1 MGDGVNINESIDI
14 GADYRG
20 QRYTYEEAIFHA
32 PGMHVFPGQKEVY
45 PAEYH
50 IHMKTTSAP
59 FRFITFVIPA
69 SHLVPV
75 AGNGI
80 AYFSACRQTPTG
92 TRPKLDSLL
101 TDSQIIQYFGPDV
114 RGRTEATPSPAEICN
129 SSDERQFLLV
139 LNVASIRAADLYRI
153 PREGSLSE
161 RREDWPAPGVRA
173 KKSMPSDRLLKTA
186 VLANPGILLPKD
198 AVNSATP
205 SSKMELECKPIE
217 VVNGRDVINQN
228 GKTVDIKKLLGLDTA
243 DEVDAKAA
251 TSLNMWYAQL
261 VITFLS
267 TMLGLLFADWLFS
280 FVWMLYFTGPSDR
293 LAQWEPIKIW
303 VFLFLA
309 LGLGSLS
316 DYIFQLIGLK

>member
-59 FRFITFVIPA
+59 FRFITVVIPA

-80 AYFSACRQTPTG
+80 AYFAACRQTPTG

-101 TDSQIIQYFGPDV
+101 TESQIIQYFGPDV
-114 RGRTEATPSPAEICN
+114 RGRTEAKAAPAEICK
-129 SSDERQFLLV
+129 SSEERQFLLV

-173 KKSMPSDRLLKTA
+173 QKSMPSDRLLKAA
-186 VLANPGILLPKD
+186 VLANPGILLPKETFG
-198 AVNSATP
+198 SANP

-217 VVNGRDVINQN
+217 VVNGRDVINKN

-243 DEVDAKAA
+243 DEVDARAT

-261 VITFLS
+261 IITFLS

-280 FVWMLYFTGPSDR
+280 FLWPLYFSGPPDR

-309 LGLGSLS
+309 LGLGSFT